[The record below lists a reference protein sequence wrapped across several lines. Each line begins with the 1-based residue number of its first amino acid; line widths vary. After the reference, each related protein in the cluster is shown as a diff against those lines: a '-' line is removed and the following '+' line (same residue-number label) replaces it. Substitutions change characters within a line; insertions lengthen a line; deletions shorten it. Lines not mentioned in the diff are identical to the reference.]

1 MKFGVIVFYLQKNAW
16 IVVTYFT
23 LKMHLHF
30 GQKTINLLHS
40 SLKQKLIKIWKKC
53 IYLNFENNT
62 QNMIESVQYF
72 QIKTAEDK

>member
-1 MKFGVIVFYLQKNAW
+1 
-16 IVVTYFT
+16 
-23 LKMHLHF
+23 MHQHF

-40 SLKQKLIKIWKKC
+40 SLKQKLIKIKIWKKC

-72 QIKTAEDK
+72 QIKTAEDKWAKNVDKKFLRMLLFQK